1 MQLTSGARSAE
12 YYVGGASGEAE
23 YIGTSRGEFLRLS
36 DNERERYLRGG
47 A

>member
-1 MQLTSGARSAE
+1 ME
-12 YYVGGASGEAE
+12 YYVGGASDETE

-36 DNERERYLRGG
+36 DNDRERYIRVNYIKGG

>member
-1 MQLTSGARSAE
+1 MGAPSD
-12 YYVGGASGEAE
+12 EAE

-36 DNERERYLRGG
+36 DNDRERYIRVNYIKGG